1 MDRHIPILS
10 YYNYLSIDGNIRF
23 AGTILR
29 APADMLYIGDENT
42 TFQHIKNLYKLYTP
56 HFFTDAML
64 EVRYRGYFTLCNIDY
79 KGNFVVMLPEE
90 SEEFLID
97 DIRIRLIIDNFG
109 YSVYAPNLF
118 HERLY
123 ISDYKYGLITDI
135 DDTILHTGATTI
147 FTRLK
152 QIIFTRPDERK
163 SIEGMPEIFRLLS
176 ADGAKIFYVSNSE
189 ANLFPVISTF
199 LHSHKF
205 PQGACFL
212 RKSKLL
218 SYFMNHK
225 RGHRSPTSHKLRVI
239 SLLMRT
245 QKNKKFILIGDNGQY
260 DPIIYK
266 EVIKR
271 FPGRVRYVFLRDI
284 HGRVGLKRK
293 GWQGVPVLT
302 YSSMSDIKSFIAPRL
317 NSDFN

>member
-1 MDRHIPILS
+1 MERHIPILT
-10 YYNYLSIDGNIRF
+10 YYSYLSVGKYIRF

-56 HFFTDAML
+56 HFFKNAML

-79 KGNFVVMLPEE
+79 KGNFVVPLPEE

-109 YSVYAPNLF
+109 YTVYAPNLV

-135 DDTILHTGATTI
+135 DDTILHTGATTL

-152 QIIFTRPDERK
+152 QIIFTRPDERR
-163 SIEGMPEIFRLLS
+163 SIEGMPDVYRRLA

-199 LHSHKF
+199 LHSHRF

-212 RKSKLL
+212 RKNKLL
-218 SYFMNHK
+218 SYFLHHK
-225 RGHRSPTSHKLRVI
+225 KGHRSPISHKLRVI
-239 SLLMRT
+239 SMLMRT
-245 QKNKKFILIGDNGQY
+245 QPKKRFILVGDNGQH
-260 DPIIYK
+260 DPVIYK
-266 EVIKR
+266 EVIRR
-271 FPGRVRYVFLRDI
+271 FPGRVSYVFLRDI
-284 HGRVGLKRK
+284 HNKIGLKRQC
-293 GWQGVPVLT
+293 WDGVPVLF
-302 YSSMSDIKSFIAPRL
+302 YSSLNDIKGFISTRL
-317 NSDFN
+317 NADFS